1 MLLHLPTRIKKSP
14 LFHRCY
20 SEGDAAACGR
30 CVVGV
35 TKPLALQTTRSRLR
49 PCQVCG
55 GGGGV
60 EGVCQHQRFQNSI
73 ASQPLII
80 YFNYPISD
88 CSTLLIMLFVIV
100 LHKIIILFLSMVE
113 NYNMYV
119 FLLHLP
125 NRINEMAI
133 VSKARF
139 RWCR

>member
-1 MLLHLPTRIKKSP
+1 MKREGGREGGREGLITVVTALTYPYKKKSP

-20 SEGDAAACGR
+20 TEGDAAACAR

-35 TKPLALQTTRSRLR
+35 TKPLALQTTRSGRSCAR
-49 PCQVCG
+49 CVV

-60 EGVCQHQRFQNSI
+60 EGVCHHQRFQNSI

-100 LHKIIILFLSMVE
+100 LH
-113 NYNMYV
+113 
-119 FLLHLP
+119 
-125 NRINEMAI
+125 
-133 VSKARF
+133 
-139 RWCR
+139 